1 MKAKVVAVRMVA
13 LITTLCALVA
23 GCGDGTKAATG
34 KTPQPSK
41 PDASSSSKFYMTAS
55 ASPTTCTTYLY
66 GHHAVVEFASD
77 SFDVAPAC
85 QSWIRDSAKQGNRWT
100 ELLPNGGLPFD
111 DSPVCLLANAN
122 STVTASVIDDGGQT
136 YGQAACEGLLAVGW
150 VGQHAATTSTPP
162 VTNGPPAA
170 GAPKLVVGH
179 WAGVEP
185 SQIDYSADGG
195 NIVTELIWTRWT
207 NTQALGQGTSD
218 IQSCVPN
225 CAQGAEN
232 PVTTTITLLDPE
244 NGHFTQMTE
253 SRNGITSDYSDNPRS
268 WPQYAS

>member
-1 MKAKVVAVRMVA
+1 MRAKVVAVRKVA

-23 GCGDGTKAATG
+23 GCGDGTNVATG
-34 KTPQPSK
+34 KTPRPAAPNTSV
-41 PDASSSSKFYMTAS
+41 SSKFSGPAS

-66 GHHAVVEFASD
+66 GHDAAVEFASD

-85 QSWIRDSAKQGNRWT
+85 QSWIRDNARQGKLWN
-100 ELLPNGGLPFD
+100 EQLPVGGVSFD
-111 DSPVCLLANAN
+111 DSQVCLLANGN
-122 STVTASVIDDGGQT
+122 STVTASVIDDGSKT
-136 YGQAACEGLLAVGW
+136 HGQAACEGLIAAGW
-150 VGQHAATTSTPP
+150 VEQSASATPP
-162 VTNGPPAA
+162 VTNSRPTS
-170 GAPKLVVGH
+170 GAPKLALDD

-195 NIVTELIWTRWT
+195 NIVTGLVWSSWTQTR
-207 NTQALGQGTSD
+207 AVGQGTSD

-232 PVTTTITLLDPE
+232 PVTTTITLLDPK

-253 SRNGITSDYSDNPRS
+253 SRNGLTSDYSDNPQS
-268 WPQYAS
+268 WPQYAQ

>member
-1 MKAKVVAVRMVA
+1 M
-13 LITTLCALVA
+13 
-23 GCGDGTKAATG
+23 
-34 KTPQPSK
+34 P
-41 PDASSSSKFYMTAS
+41 AS
-55 ASPTTCTTYLY
+55 ASPTTCTTYLSA
-66 GHHAVVEFASD
+66 HDAVVEFASD

-85 QSWIRDSAKQGNRWT
+85 QSWIRDNAKQDSLWT
-100 ELLPNGGLPFD
+100 GQLPNGGLPFD

-122 STVTASVIDDGGQT
+122 STVTASVIDDGEQT

-150 VGQHAATTSTPP
+150 VEQNPATTGTPP
-162 VTNGPPAA
+162 AANNAPAA
-170 GAPKLVVGH
+170 GAPKLVVGR

-195 NIVTELIWTRWT
+195 NIVTELIWTSWKQ
-207 NTQALGQGTSD
+207 TQAIGQGTSD

-232 PVTTTITLLDPE
+232 PVTTTIKLLDPE

-253 SRNGITSDYSDNPRS
+253 NRNGITSDYSDNPRS
-268 WPQYAS
+268 WPGYAS